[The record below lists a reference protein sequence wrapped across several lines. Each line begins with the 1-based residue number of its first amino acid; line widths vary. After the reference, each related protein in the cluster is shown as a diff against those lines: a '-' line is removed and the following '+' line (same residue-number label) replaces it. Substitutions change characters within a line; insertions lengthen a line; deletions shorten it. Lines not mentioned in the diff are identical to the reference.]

1 MKRAAMKKIRMGNK
15 WKFLNMVPRIILI
28 SAGAVFTALGFI
40 GIFVPLLPTTPFLLL
55 AAACYAR
62 SSQKFYFWLL
72 NNRLCGKYIKGYI
85 THKGLPFGIKL
96 FSIIL
101 LWTAIVSSI
110 LFFILNPL
118 LEILMLLIAI
128 GVSIHILSIKTFNN

>member
-1 MKRAAMKKIRMGNK
+1 MENAWVEIKRMIKKRK
-15 WKFLNMVPRIILI
+15 SFSKVLKIILL
-28 SAGAVFTALGFI
+28 SAGTVFTIVGFI

-72 NNRLCGKYIKGYI
+72 NNRLCGVYIKDYI
-85 THKGLPFGIKL
+85 EHKGLPFGIKL

-101 LWTAIVSSI
+101 LWAAIISSI

-118 LEILMLLIAI
+118 FKILMFLIAI
-128 GVSIHILSIKTFNN
+128 GVSIHLLFIKTV